1 MVLVTVGAAF
11 VVSLVFFRLMRK
23 LFWILAVAAA
33 VLFVIGRL
41 PIQNANLQSF
51 QLLLSLFG
59 HFTWQS
65 LQQGMHQY
73 QHWGQAL
80 LHHHLP

>member
-1 MVLVTVGAAF
+1 MILLTVGAAF
-11 VVSLVFFRLMRK
+11 LVSLVFFRLMRK
-23 LFWILAVAAA
+23 LFWILAVAA
-33 VLFVIGRL
+33 VGLVVVGKIPL
-41 PIQNANLQSF
+41 HNPNLQSF

-59 HFTWQS
+59 HLTWKS

-80 LHHHLP
+80 LHQHLP